1 MDHFERELARMMRD
15 AEEHTPFDPAQ
26 RNRLRT
32 GIRDR
37 RRVRSAQKA
46 VGSVLAVAGLGAGL
60 LLFPH
65 TPDSDR
71 PQAPLP
77 LTGRP
82 SPDGTPTLSPTPPQ
96 PSGTPTGSGTAAPDD
111 TAGTSAPPSAPA
123 STGGAASDSTDGTA
137 GTDGSGATTSA
148 PPPRSSSTPG
158 DNSAPPPTTTP
169 VESPSSP
176 PSSSSSGSADTG

>member
-60 LLFPH
+60 FLLPH

-82 SPDGTPTLSPTPPQ
+82 SPDVTPTLSPT
-96 PSGTPTGSGTAAPDD
+96 
-111 TAGTSAPPSAPA
+111 
-123 STGGAASDSTDGTA
+123 
-137 GTDGSGATTSA
+137 
-148 PPPRSSSTPG
+148 
-158 DNSAPPPTTTP
+158 
-169 VESPSSP
+169 
-176 PSSSSSGSADTG
+176 

>member
-60 LLFPH
+60 FLLPH

-82 SPDGTPTLSPTPPQ
+82 SPDVTPMLSPTPPQ
-96 PSGTPTGSGTAAPDD
+96 PSGTPTGSDTAAPDD

-123 STGGAASDSTDGTA
+123 STGGAASDGS
-137 GTDGSGATTSA
+137 DGSGTTTSA

-158 DNSAPPPTTTP
+158 DSSAPPPPTTTP